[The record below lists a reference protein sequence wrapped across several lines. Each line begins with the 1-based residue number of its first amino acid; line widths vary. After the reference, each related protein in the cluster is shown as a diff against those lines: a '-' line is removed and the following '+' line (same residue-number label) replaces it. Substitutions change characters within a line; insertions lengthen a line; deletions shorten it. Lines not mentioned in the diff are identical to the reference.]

1 MYMYVQYDTSIHM
14 DQLITD
20 LLVDNEHG
28 YIGAIF
34 AGIEDLLGGVL
45 RRIKTFNFNFT
56 KHLKQTFYWF
66 GVISTMFRVTIDFW
80 GE

>member
-45 RRIKTFNFNFT
+45 RRIKTFNFNLT
-56 KHLKQTFYWF
+56 KHLKQTFY
-66 GVISTMFRVTIDFW
+66 
-80 GE
+80 